1 MADNQSDI
9 ETMAPGSNRDKTIQS
24 IFDRD
29 YITSSEICETMGV
42 ARSSIVYARRVKILP
57 EPIKVKGTRA
67 FLWHR
72 KTTELYLNAWR
83 MQLDRKSKHLNSA
96 KCTA

>member
-1 MADNQSDI
+1 MASDQPDI
-9 ETMAPGSNRDKTIQS
+9 ETMAPGSNRDATIPK

-72 KTTELYLNAWR
+72 RTTEVYLNAWR
-83 MQLDRKSKHLNSA
+83 MQLDRKSKHVNSA
-96 KCTA
+96 KHAA

>member
-1 MADNQSDI
+1 MASDQLDI
-9 ETMAPGSNRDKTIQS
+9 ETMAPGSNRDATIQK

-72 KTTELYLNAWR
+72 RTTEVYLNAWR
-83 MQLDRKSKHLNSA
+83 MQLDRKSKHVNSA
-96 KCTA
+96 KHAA